1 MGGVRNTVVMTIRL
15 RALAARGVLVAGLT
29 VFPWL
34 VSAIADAQPN
44 GLVRQGLARQ
54 SPAGA
59 PDARDTRDGLR
70 AVLAQYPPTL
80 AQVLRLDP
88 TLLTKPDYLASYPA
102 LATFLNEHPEIARAP
117 SFFFGEPMLRE
128 PDNIRYQAVRS
139 MQDVMMGIL
148 GLSAFTV
155 FMLSLGWLI
164 RTGLADRRWQR
175 LSKIQTD
182 AHGKLLDR
190 LTSHDDLVAYVQ
202 SPSGKRFLDAAP
214 IILDETARAPVS
226 APISRILWS
235 VQAGVVLVAVGVG
248 LFFAK
253 NQVFEEIGSALYVMG
268 IVALSLGV
276 GFVASALVAYALS
289 HRLGLMNAA
298 PAHDA

>member
-1 MGGVRNTVVMTIRL
+1 MAGARNTVVMTIRL
-15 RALAARGVLVAGLT
+15 RAFAVRAALVGGLA
-29 VFPWL
+29 VFPW
-34 VSAIADAQPN
+34 IAPTAAVAQRAEPGRN
-44 GLVRQGLARQ
+44 QPRQP
-54 SPAGA
+54 PAAA
-59 PDARDTRDGLR
+59 PDARETRDALR
-70 AVLAQYPPTL
+70 TVLAQYPPTL

-88 TLLTKPDYLASYPA
+88 TLLTKPDYLTSYPA
-102 LATFLNEHPEIARAP
+102 LATFLTDHPEIARAP
-117 SFFFGEPMLRE
+117 SFFFGEPTLRE

-139 MQDVMMGIL
+139 MQDVMMGMVVLSGFTIL
-148 GLSAFTV
+148 IF
-155 FMLSLGWLI
+155 SLGWLI

-175 LSKIQTD
+175 LSKTQTET
-182 AHGKLLDR
+182 HGKLLDR
-190 LTSHDDLVAYVQ
+190 LTSHDDLVAYIQ

-214 IILDETARAPVS
+214 IMLDETAHTPVS
-226 APISRILWS
+226 APVARILWS

-268 IVALSLGV
+268 IVAISLGV